1 MKTIR
6 VTAEI
11 TYDDTIMYDE
21 NDQEAKQWF
30 DGILKGNGN
39 LIHSNEIGDTL
50 GDIKI
55 LSIIGN
61 D

>member
-11 TYDDTIMYDE
+11 TYDDTIMYSEDDE
-21 NDQEAKQWF
+21 ESKKWF
-30 DGILKGNGN
+30 DGILKGDGN
-39 LIHSNEIGDTL
+39 LFHSNEIGDTL
-50 GDIKI
+50 GEIKI